1 MSSLLHE
8 RKKNQKKKKKNLSNE
23 EEEEEENREEKKRV
37 QVAVLGTVQGLGRNS
52 RWRKMAQ
59 NLQLGCSG
67 FFVKKKVWAI
77 REREVDGQN
86 RFLSDLF

>member
-1 MSSLLHE
+1 
-8 RKKNQKKKKKNLSNE
+8 
-23 EEEEEENREEKKRV
+23 
-37 QVAVLGTVQGLGRNS
+37 
-52 RWRKMAQ
+52 MAQ